1 MEEIQRFVLLAQTD
15 RFTITDLC
23 EQFRISR
30 KTAYKHLER
39 YATGGLKALASRS
52 HRPHRCPQRTAAAIE
67 ELILQERRQ
76 HHTWGTNLRGQ
87 ASNS

>member
-30 KTAYKHLER
+30 KRHASYR
-39 YATGGLKALASRS
+39 SVCGRQGGIEARGYSRS
-52 HRPHRCPQRTAAAIE
+52 LTAA
-67 ELILQERRQ
+67 
-76 HHTWGTNLRGQ
+76 
-87 ASNS
+87 